1 MKHLTLIYTMLLA
14 VACGAQTPH
23 KQQDK
28 TPWPIEPKNDKVEY
42 MLMLDSV
49 KCEIVGKCRDY
60 DQTTIEALAEI
71 NEEVRNAD
79 DVQQMLSQ
87 TFADAE
93 ELWHKFVWLCNEGRE
108 EEAVKLYRDNRLNID
123 LALYDSEVRMAF
135 HDEALG
141 FLAYD
146 YLPETDAVEL
156 MIQCFHFDFTM
167 IGAQLSLTGNEERY
181 KNIFDYAFNILDTLY
196 EKTDHYGDMLHIIDS
211 WAEIVNGVRYHPS
224 VDISALAQKGYV
236 YNAIGDYANA
246 VSAYSDAKKI
256 VEQQIDSGDDNP
268 VLAKWLDTLNNS
280 IEESSA
286 AISLQ
291 E

>member
-1 MKHLTLIYTMLLA
+1 MKHLTLIFTMLLA
-14 VACGAQTPH
+14 VACGAQTPQE
-23 KQQDK
+23 QQDK

-42 MLMLDSV
+42 MIYLDSINYTRMGDPHNIDDV
-49 KCEIVGKCRDY
+49 ELR
-60 DQTTIEALAEI
+60 ALAEMSDKPTTPGKMK
-71 NEEVRNAD
+71 EE
-79 DVQQMLSQ
+79 LSKA
-87 TFADAE
+87 FADAE
-93 ELWHKFVWLCNEGRE
+93 ELWHKFVWLCNEGRK

-135 HDEALG
+135 HDEVLG

-146 YLPETDAVEL
+146 HLPETDAVEL

-268 VLAKWLDTLNNS
+268 VLAKWIDMLNNS

>member
-1 MKHLTLIYTMLLA
+1 MMLLA
-14 VACGAQTPH
+14 VACGAQTP
-23 KQQDK
+23 KEKQDK

-87 TFADAE
+87 TFADAV

-135 HDEALG
+135 HDEVLG

-146 YLPETDAVEL
+146 HLPEADAIEL

-167 IGAQLSLTGNEERY
+167 IGAQLSLTGNEDRY
-181 KNIFDYAFNILDTLY
+181 NNIFDYAFNILDTLY

-224 VDISALAQKGYV
+224 VDVSALAQKGYV

-246 VSAYSDAKKI
+246 VSAYSDAKQI

-268 VLAKWLDTLNNS
+268 VLAKWLDMLNNS